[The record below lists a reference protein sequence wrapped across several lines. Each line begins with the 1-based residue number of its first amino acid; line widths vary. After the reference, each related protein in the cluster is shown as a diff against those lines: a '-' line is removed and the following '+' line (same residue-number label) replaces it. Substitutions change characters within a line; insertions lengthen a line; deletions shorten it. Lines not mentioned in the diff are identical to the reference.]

1 MKKKDEFDSTFVRF
15 WKITCKSSAPVFS
28 TISKFPLCKMSL
40 IRSPALF
47 VAVTEVAKTCKN
59 EGVAVDM
66 VLEILEN
73 LNAE

>member
-1 MKKKDEFDSTFVRF
+1 
-15 WKITCKSSAPVFS
+15 
-28 TISKFPLCKMSL
+28 MSL